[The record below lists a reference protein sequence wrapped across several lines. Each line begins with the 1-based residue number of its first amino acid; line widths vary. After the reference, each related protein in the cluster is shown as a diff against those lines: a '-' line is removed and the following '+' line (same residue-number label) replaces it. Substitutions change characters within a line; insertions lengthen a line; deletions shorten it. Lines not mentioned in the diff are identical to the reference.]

1 MRKKQECYASNY
13 ELAELFQKMQI
24 PMYVI
29 FATLWQEFGMCLFN
43 HFVRSRSSD
52 AWKYPEPILLAEVC
66 YIVFNVF
73 FLDASK
79 QSRLLRDVEF
89 RCYILKN

>member
-43 HFVRSRSSD
+43 HFVRSRSLD
-52 AWKYPEPILLAEVC
+52 AWKCPEPMLLAEVC
-66 YIVFNVF
+66 YIILDVF
-73 FLDASK
+73 FLFFWMLVNNHAYYETLNS
-79 QSRLLRDVEF
+79 DVTS
-89 RCYILKN
+89 